1 MDHVNFDQYLLHC
14 SVTNLE
20 CQEFFPLG
28 HQIEVNPCPC
38 PGESDATDK
47 QNSQN
52 QIGEGSCYIYN
63 LKKKSEVLWYTLFSL
78 SYHKQFDWSK

>member
-38 PGESDATDK
+38 PGESDTTDK
-47 QNSQN
+47 KNGQDQV
-52 QIGEGSCYIYN
+52 GEGGRHIYN
-63 LKKKSEVLWYTLFSL
+63 LQRSFTC
-78 SYHKQFDWSK
+78 